1 MARKGLIKGGVGGK
15 NISCTEKHSWKVAGA
30 KGGKMG
36 KEVQLKDWLWPG
48 HARPEWF
55 ETREC
60 YDLNLSF

>member
-1 MARKGLIKGGVGGK
+1 M
-15 NISCTEKHSWKVAGA
+15 AGA

-48 HARPEWF
+48 HARPEQS
-55 ETREC
+55 ETRER